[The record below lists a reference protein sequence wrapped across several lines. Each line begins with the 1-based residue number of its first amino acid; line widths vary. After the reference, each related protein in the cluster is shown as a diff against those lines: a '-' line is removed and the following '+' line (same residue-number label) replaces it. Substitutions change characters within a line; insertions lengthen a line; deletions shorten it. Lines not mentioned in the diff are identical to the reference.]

1 MKTAICVSAFD
12 SYSYNVRIKH
22 VEKVL
27 KTRGYEVLIITSN
40 YDHLLKKNY
49 QTDRFRTVLV
59 DVPKYKSNLSLK
71 RLWSHYYFAKH
82 SYQIVKAKKPDLI
95 YVSGPPN
102 SLYKFF
108 NLYKK
113 NNPKVKIIFDIV
125 DLWPESIPLNDKL
138 LSLLSIPMNMW
149 RKLRDNNLKLVDRVI
164 FECNLY
170 KKKIDFLDNCITLY
184 LCKEDCNYKVT
195 PIKDISEIRILYLG
209 SINNIID
216 VSLIINL
223 LTRLREK
230 KKIVFH
236 IVGNGEYKKNFINQ
250 LQQNKIPY
258 QYHGVIYDS
267 NEKEKIF
274 KECHFA
280 LNMMKN
286 TVCVGATM
294 KSIDYL
300 NYGIP
305 MINSIPGDIMDL
317 IEQYKCGIN
326 LCTNNLEDAVDEIV
340 NMSSDDNYKLRINA
354 QKLFYDKFS
363 VVAFEEKFD
372 NLIDDL

>member
-1 MKTAICVSAFD
+1 MKKAICVSAFD

-27 KTRGYEVLIITSN
+27 KTKGYEVLIVTSN
-40 YDHLLKKNY
+40 YDHLLKEDY
-49 QTDRFRTVLV
+49 QTERSGTVLV

-71 RLWSHYYFAKH
+71 RLWSHYCFAKQ
-82 SYQIVKAKKPDLI
+82 SYQFVKEKSPDLV

-113 NNPKVKIIFDIV
+113 NNPKIKVIFDIV

-138 LSLLSIPMNMW
+138 LSLLSMPMNLW
-149 RKLRDNNLKLVDRVI
+149 RKLRDNNLSLVDHVI

-184 LCKEDCNYKVT
+184 LCKEDCNCKVV
-195 PIKDISEIRILYLG
+195 PIRDMSEIKILYLG

-216 VSLIINL
+216 INLIINL

-236 IVGNGEYKKNFINQ
+236 IVGNGEYKENFINQ
-250 LQQNKIPY
+250 LQQNKICY

-286 TVCVGATM
+286 IVCVGATM

-300 NYGIP
+300 NYGVP
-305 MINSIPGDIMDL
+305 MINSIPGDIMDF
-317 IEQYKCGIN
+317 IEQYNCGIN
-326 LCTNNLEDAVDEIV
+326 LCTNNIEDVVDEIIH
-340 NMSSDDNYKLRINA
+340 MSSDDNYNLRINA

-363 VVAFEEKFD
+363 VDVFEEKFD
-372 NLIDDL
+372 NLIDHL